1 MRRVGTERIVPRAAM
16 ARHPMPMS
24 NLEPPNIEG
33 MRSEHTPE
41 RIRERLDEKNHNYL
55 SDFIYGAIDG
65 TVTTFAVVSGVAGAG
80 LSSGIVI
87 VLGLANLV
95 GDGFSMAASNFLGT
109 RADDQLQEQARIE
122 EAREIA
128 LHPAGEREEVR
139 QIFAKKGFEGEDLER
154 VVEVICADK
163 DRWLDTMLSE
173 ELGLHS
179 SQRSPIRAATATF
192 VAFLVVGF
200 IPLMPFTMQL
210 FSAPMEKPFFWS
222 CLCTVLAFF
231 GVGAAKSR
239 FVQQHWLLAGG
250 ETLLLGGSAAALAFM
265 VGRLLRG
272 IV

>member
-1 MRRVGTERIVPRAAM
+1 
-16 ARHPMPMS
+16 MS
-24 NLEPPNIEG
+24 
-33 MRSEHTPE
+33 MSKTTTAKAHSEHTPE
-41 RIRERLDEKNHNYL
+41 RIRERLDATNSNYL

-109 RADDQLQEQARIE
+109 RADKQLQEQARLE
-122 EAREIA
+122 EARQIDVHQE
-128 LHPAGEREEVR
+128 GEREEVR
-139 QIFAKKGFEGEDLER
+139 QIYARKGFEGDDLER
-154 VVEVICADK
+154 VVEVICSDK
-163 DRWLDTMLSE
+163 DRWINTMLSE
-173 ELGLHS
+173 ELGLHL

-192 VAFLVVGF
+192 TAFLIVGF

-210 FSAPMEKPFFWS
+210 LASPMEDPFFWS
-222 CLCTVLAFF
+222 CLFTGLAFF

-250 ETLLLGGSAAALAFM
+250 ETLLLGGSAAALAFL
-265 VGRLLRG
+265 VGRMLRG
-272 IV
+272 VV